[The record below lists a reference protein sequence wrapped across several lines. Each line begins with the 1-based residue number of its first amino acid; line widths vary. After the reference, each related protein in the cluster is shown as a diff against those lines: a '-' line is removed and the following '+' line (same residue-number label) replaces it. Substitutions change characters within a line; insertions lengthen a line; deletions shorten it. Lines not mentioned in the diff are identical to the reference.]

1 VVLNPSGREIAGTRE
16 RRLAAGRLQE
26 IGFLHVVQLPERFLR
41 LTQMLPRSPLPEQPF
56 ISEQVYEK
64 LGRIIGFLVQ

>member
-1 VVLNPSGREIAGTRE
+1 LQGRANAVSLQGGCK
-16 RRLAAGRLQE
+16 RLAFC
-26 IGFLHVVQLPERFLR
+26 IVVQLPERFLR